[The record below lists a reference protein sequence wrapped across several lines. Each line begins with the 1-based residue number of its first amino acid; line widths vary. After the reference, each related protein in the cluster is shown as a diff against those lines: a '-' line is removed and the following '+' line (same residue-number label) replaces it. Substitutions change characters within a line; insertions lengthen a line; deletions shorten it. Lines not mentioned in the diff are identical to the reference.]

1 MRSTLRLRPDRII
14 VGEVRGA
21 EALDLLKAWNTGHPG
36 GITTLHANSAY
47 GALQRLEQLTL
58 EATSRA
64 PFGLIAEAVDVVVFM
79 SRAGGQ
85 RRIEEAL
92 RVSGFDGDGY
102 QTEPLV
108 SRSLSLVTQGDMT

>member
-1 MRSTLRLRPDRII
+1 MPTRPTARW
-14 VGEVRGA
+14 R
-21 EALDLLKAWNTGHPG
+21 
-36 GITTLHANSAY
+36 
-47 GALQRLEQLTL
+47 RLEQLTL
-58 EATSRA
+58 EATRRA
-64 PFGLIAEAVDVVVFM
+64 PFDLIAEAIDVVVFM

-108 SRSLSLVTQGDMT
+108 SRSLSLVTQGDKT

>member
-1 MRSTLRLRPDRII
+1 
-14 VGEVRGA
+14 
-21 EALDLLKAWNTGHPG
+21 
-36 GITTLHANSAY
+36 
-47 GALQRLEQLTL
+47 
-58 EATSRA
+58 
-64 PFGLIAEAVDVVVFM
+64 M

-108 SRSLSLVTQGDMT
+108 SRSLSLVTQGDKT